1 MIKKCALIFLL
12 TCPFIFSLKAQ
23 TAVEIL
29 QKANQKCLE
38 LNNGK
43 YALERQFKFLSE
55 KDTLK
60 QEGFVIFEKTPT
72 DTIFGKKLWIE
83 NTKDSF
89 ARYYNG
95 DKMYSVYFRHKG
107 VMVDTVKTIYQNILN
122 GNVIGKFLNFPF
134 SLETPFSQ
142 LADSTLTITLENTIT
157 NNKHYVIRVSYPDE
171 DGGKI
176 KNQYHRWF
184 INTSTYYPMAKEV
197 YLEYD
202 GEVQYEYFKI
212 ISTDFNQPKYSTFF
226 NEDHWDTTYEIRYP
240 KPYTPPKTLPN
251 NTTIVDWKAE
261 SFTGDSLQFSKL
273 KGKLFLI
280 DFWYRACA
288 PCIKAMP
295 FLDSMHRKYSKQGLT
310 VVGLNPYD
318 YKRKGSDKFN
328 AFLERHKVAY
338 TLGYIKPEVT
348 KNFQVR
354 LYPTLYF
361 VDADGKVLYSQ
372 LGYDEKTDANLEKFI
387 SEYLNSN

>member
-1 MIKKCALIFLL
+1 MLKKYISFFLL
-12 TCPFIFSLKAQ
+12 TCAALFSLNAQ
-23 TAVEIL
+23 TAKEIL
-29 QKANQKCLE
+29 QKSSKKCLAI
-38 LNNGK
+38 NNGK
-43 YALERQFKFLSE
+43 YTLERQFKFLSE

-60 QEGFVIFEKTPT
+60 QTGFVVFEKTPT

-89 ARYYNG
+89 ARYYDG
-95 DKMYSVYFRHKG
+95 DNMYSVYLNHKG
-107 VMVDTVKTIYQNILN
+107 VMVDTVKSIYQNILN
-122 GNVIGKFLNFPF
+122 GNVIGKYLNFPF

-171 DGGKI
+171 VGGKI

-184 INTSTYYPMAKEV
+184 INTSNYYPMAKEV

-212 ISTDFNQPKYSTFF
+212 ISTDFNQPQYSTFF
-226 NEDHWDTTYEIRYP
+226 TQEHWDTSFEVRYP
-240 KPYTPPKTLPN
+240 KPYTPPKPLAN

-261 SFTGDSLQFSKL
+261 SFTGDSLQFSEL

-295 FLDSMHRKYSKQGLT
+295 FLDSMHHQYGKQGLT
-310 VVGLNPYD
+310 VIGLNPYD

-328 AFLERHKVAY
+328 TFLERHKVDY
-338 TLGYIKPEVT
+338 TLAYIKSSV
-348 KNFQVR
+348 KKDFSVR
-354 LYPTLYF
+354 LFPTLYF
-361 VDADGKVLYSQ
+361 VDAQGKVLYSQ

-387 SEYLNSN
+387 SEYLAKH